1 MAALDKQARA
11 PVILRVTE
19 IAGYTDWVLIVS
31 GRAERQVAAIA
42 DAIVDALRE
51 RGVKPRGVE
60 GVREHLWDLLDYDDF
75 MVHVFYHPVRGHYD
89 LESMWSD
96 APRVELGLGPEVMD
110 TADLD
115 RLELPDELPAYRG
128 GAAFGGFD
136 DEFVPDDALEVGDE
150 EPGEASDSDDE
161 ELGDPDPEADEFEE
175 DEEDEFEEDEFEQD
189 DDLEDEGGEGPSE
202 APGPAARSAPGSAA
216 KPAAKGR
223 GTARSARPAAGRR
236 RN

>member
-1 MAALDKQARA
+1 MTKPRSHSHDGAAEAAPVGSAAAGPIPRSALPPELERALVAALDKQARA

-19 IAGYTDWVLIVS
+19 VAGYTDWVLIVS

-96 APRVELGLGPEVMD
+96 APRVELGLPADVMD

-128 GAAFGGFD
+128 NAAFGGFD
-136 DEFVPDDALEVGDE
+136 DEFVPDDELDLGDDGDE
-150 EPGEASDSDDE
+150 DLGDDDFDDEDLGDDDFGDEDVPAGEATSDD
-161 ELGDPDPEADEFEE
+161 DAPAPPATP
-175 DEEDEFEEDEFEQD
+175 
-189 DDLEDEGGEGPSE
+189 GGR
-202 APGPAARSAPGSAA
+202 AR
-216 KPAAKGR
+216 
-223 GTARSARPAAGRR
+223 
-236 RN
+236 N